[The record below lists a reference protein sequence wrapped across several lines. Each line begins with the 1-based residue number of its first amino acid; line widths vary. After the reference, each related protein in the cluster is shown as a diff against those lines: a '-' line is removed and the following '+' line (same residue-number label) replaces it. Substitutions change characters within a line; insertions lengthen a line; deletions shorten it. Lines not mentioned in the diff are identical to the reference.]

1 MLGAVSN
8 FVSRFGSSK
17 GMVAV
22 PNLLGVNATT
32 ANSRLALAGLSVSNF
47 SGSIPTNIP
56 SQDGVALSQQIPP
69 GTLVD
74 YETPIVVS
82 YGQLFADSIVTSGC
96 EGYPGSTTSS
106 GNWCVGTE
114 TYFSVTR
121 TKRRKTITRTNNI
134 TGDTEITFDYNCLDE
149 VSGGGSRYIDG
160 SCGYV
165 TPRATC
171 TPTANVTDSACNA
184 PFTRTVA
191 GTFTRT
197 TSGVDG
203 NCDPYS
209 SSVSITCYQ
218 PMCDPY
224 GPWSTAPFDTNKEQR
239 GQNCQTADGTFYQN
253 REVRC
258 KTTYVVTYGGC
269 GSNGRKI
276 KVTKKYVCG
285 KWQSTST
292 ASIPCNVI

>member
-1 MLGAVSN
+1 MFG
-8 FVSRFGSSK
+8 FVTRYGSSK

-22 PNLLGVNATT
+22 PNLLGVNVDT
-32 ANSRLALAGLSVSNF
+32 ANSRLALAGLSISNL
-47 SGSIPTNIP
+47 SRLIPTNIP
-56 SQDGVALSQQIPP
+56 SQAGIALAQLIPP

-74 YETPIVVS
+74 YETPIIVN
-82 YGQLFADSIVTSGC
+82 YGQLFEDSVVTSDC

-114 TYFSVTR
+114 TYFSVTT

-134 TGDTEITFDYNCLDE
+134 TGEVSITFDFNCVDG
-149 VSGGGSRYIDG
+149 VSGGGSGYIDG
-160 SCGYV
+160 SCLYV

-171 TPTANVTDSACNA
+171 TPTANVTNTACNA

-224 GPWSTAPFDTNKEQR
+224 GPWSTVPTDSTKEQR

-253 REVRC
+253 RQVRC
-258 KTTYVVTYGGC
+258 KRVTLSTT
-269 GSNGRKI
+269 
-276 KVTKKYVCG
+276 CG
-285 KWQSTST
+285 KCTGTGYQITQSCSSRIIDYDCLTKT
-292 ASIPCNVI
+292 VTFTRKCT